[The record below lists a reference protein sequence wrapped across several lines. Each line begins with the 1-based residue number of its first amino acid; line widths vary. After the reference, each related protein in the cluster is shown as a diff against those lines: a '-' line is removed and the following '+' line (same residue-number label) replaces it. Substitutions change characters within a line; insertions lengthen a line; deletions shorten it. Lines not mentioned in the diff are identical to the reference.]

1 MGYIAVLGI
10 RYAEGVIERF
20 LKLHYSDKH
29 NLLLYPSDIKI
40 P

>member
-20 LKLHYSDKH
+20 DYIIQTSTI
-29 NLLLYPSDIKI
+29 YYFIQVT
-40 P
+40 